1 MSPLLSR
8 FLASTGVCTDTRKPL
23 PGGIFFALSG
33 PNFNAN
39 AFATQALKDGCAH
52 AVVDDPAVAVDE
64 RFIPVPDVLQA
75 LQQLALEHRR
85 TLDIPV
91 IGITGTNGK
100 TTTKELAHAVLGANR
115 ATLATEGNLNNHIGV
130 PLTLLKLKPEHRIA
144 IIEMGASKR
153 GDIAELCAI
162 AEPTHGLITNIGKA
176 HLEGF
181 GSLEGVV
188 RTKTEL
194 YNWLRTHGGIAFVNG
209 DDALLLAESE
219 GIDRV
224 TYGTAPHCDVWGHV
238 EEGEGLYMHFLF
250 EDAQREGRWHG
261 ETQLVG
267 DYNLPNALAAVCMGR
282 HFDVPDDDIMNAIDE
297 YVPAN
302 SRSQL
307 TDTGR
312 NELVL
317 DAYNANPTS
326 MAAALE
332 NFAHLNTERKKL
344 VILGDMRELGETS
357 RSEHAAIIQ
366 LVKRL
371 GLDAVLVGPEFMQAA
386 PEVALRRFPNVAAA
400 VEALKAAKPSGLL
413 VLVKGSR
420 GVKLEEVVGVL

>member
-1 MSPLLSR
+1 MSSLLSL

-39 AFATQALKDGCAH
+39 AFAAQALKDGCAH
-52 AVVDDPAVAVDE
+52 AVVDDPAVAVDD
-64 RFIPVPDVLQA
+64 RFVLVPDVLIA
-75 LQQLALEHRR
+75 LQELAREHRR
-85 TLDIPV
+85 TFDIPV
-91 IGITGTNGK
+91 IAITGTNGK
-100 TTTKELAHAVLGANR
+100 TTTKELTHAVLQSDR
-115 ATLATEGNLNNHIGV
+115 PTLATEGNLNNHIGV

-144 IIEMGASKR
+144 IIEMGASKL

-209 DDALLLAESE
+209 DDPLLMVESD
-219 GIDRV
+219 GLPRV
-224 TYGTAPHCDVWGHV
+224 TYGTDLVCDVWG
-238 EEGEGLYMHFLF
+238 EAEAGESHCLHFLF
-250 EDAQREGRWHG
+250 EDAQRVGRWHG

-267 DYNLPNALAAVCMGR
+267 AYNLPNVLAAVCIGR
-282 HFDVPDDDIMNAIDE
+282 HFDVPDDRINEAISD
-297 YVPAN
+297 YKPAN

-307 TDTGR
+307 KDTGR

-326 MAAALE
+326 MAAALK
-332 NFAHLNTERKKL
+332 NFNDLRSDRKKL
-344 VILGDMRELGETS
+344 AILGDMRELGETS
-357 RSEHAAIIQ
+357 LAEHAAIIH
-366 LVKRL
+366 LVQQL
-371 GLDAVLVGPEFMQAA
+371 GLDALFVGKEFMQAS
-386 PEVALRRFPNVAAA
+386 PDVPVRRFADVGAAL
-400 VEALKAAKPSGLL
+400 EILKAHPPNGQLI
-413 VLVKGSR
+413 LVKGSR
-420 GVKLEEVVGVL
+420 GVKLEEVVEVL

>member
-1 MSPLLSR
+1 MLLPLFLS
-8 FLASTGVCTDTRKPL
+8 STGICTDTRKPL

-39 AFATQALKDGCAH
+39 AFAAQALENGCAY
-52 AVVDDPAVAVDE
+52 AVIDDPEVAVDE
-64 RFIPVPDVLQA
+64 RYVLVPDVLKA
-75 LQQLALEHRR
+75 LQELAREHRR
-85 TLDIPV
+85 SMDIPV

-100 TTTKELAHAVLGANR
+100 TTTKELLHAVLEQNR
-115 ATLATEGNLNNHIGV
+115 STLATEGNLNNHIGV
-130 PLTLLKLKPEHRIA
+130 PLTLLKLEPEHQLA

-162 AEPTHGLITNIGKA
+162 AEPTHGLITNSGKA

-209 DDALLLAESE
+209 DDPLLMTESE
-219 GIDRV
+219 GLDRV
-224 TYGTAPHCDVWGHV
+224 TYGIGPHCDVRGAE
-238 EEGEGLYMHFLF
+238 EEGESHYMHFMF

-261 ETQLVG
+261 KTQLVG
-267 DYNLPNALAAVCMGR
+267 GYNLPNALAAVAIGR
-282 HFDVPDDDIMNAIDE
+282 HFDVDDNDIINAIDE

-307 TDTGR
+307 KDTGR
-312 NELVL
+312 NQLVL

-332 NFAHLNTERKKL
+332 NFKNLRSNRKKL
-344 VILGDMRELGETS
+344 TILGDMRELGATS
-357 RSEHAAIIQ
+357 LAEHEAIVH
-366 LVKRL
+366 LVQKI
-371 GLDAVLVGPEFMQAA
+371 GLDAILVGEEFMKAA
-386 PEVALRRFPNVAAA
+386 PEVAFRRFPNVAGA
-400 VEALKAAKPSGLL
+400 VEALKASHPTGLL

-420 GVKLEEVVGVL
+420 GVKLEEVVAVL